1 MSEHSLSYTGTVPSN
16 HERAEPL
23 PPDDRRKAIVEA
35 VIPLL
40 LEKGSAVT
48 TREMAEAAGIAEGTI
63 FRVFPDKASVIHAA
77 IEASMDP
84 AQIEQAIAA
93 IPVADQ
99 FASQLEAAARILV
112 ERSERVASLV
122 GVLRATGSHTNG
134 PPSGARRYVMD
145 ANTTIL
151 GALTGLF
158 ERNRGEIR
166 VSPRQAAIAFRGYVF
181 AAAHPL
187 VALGEK
193 PSMQAII
200 DVLMRGIATDEGG
213 AA

>member
-1 MSEHSLSYTGTVPSN
+1 MQSK

-23 PPDDRRKAIVEA
+23 PPDDRRRAIVEA

-63 FRVFPDKASVIHAA
+63 FRVFPDKVSVVHAA

-84 AQIEQAIAA
+84 AQIERAIAA
-93 IPVADQ
+93 IPLAGPFADQ
-99 FASQLEAAARILV
+99 LDTAARILI
-112 ERSERVASLV
+112 ERSERVASLF

-134 PPSGARRYVMD
+134 PPSGAHQYVMD
-145 ANTTIL
+145 ANTAIL
-151 GALTGLF
+151 GAVTGLF

-166 VSPRQAAIAFRGYVF
+166 ISPRQAAIAFRGYVF
-181 AAAHPL
+181 AVAHPL
-187 VALGEK
+187 VAPGEK
-193 PSMQAII
+193 PTIQAII
-200 DVLMRGIATDEGG
+200 DVLMRGIATDEGS